1 MARIPRVLYRLFG
14 VDGPTADFGTF
25 GSKAAGA
32 PVYTKDVAVIQSLDA
47 WANGWKNAL
56 QSGERQPFL
65 EDWNAKDHV
74 HGYML
79 AYLMQEGVPEW
90 NGNTEYHQNSIV
102 KKPGTFELYAS
113 LVNNNTGN
121 TLPTQTDDVN
131 WKFLFPV
138 RTSQLLGTITNA
150 QIDAIASS
158 KITGTV
164 ADAQI
169 ASMAASKITGTVAD
183 AQIASMAASK
193 ITGPILSAQIDSL
206 ATSKLTGGVGTSLL
220 NENAATLPGN
230 ASTSPSYFIPSSPV
244 TLQTVPLNLYGGLPV
259 FISGMVTLVLT
270 TPTGSTGGAVIGI
283 YRDGTLIASTQ
294 LSVTAQYTSLI
305 PVPIVFTDPAP
316 TAGSKTY
323 TLRWGEVGSGSKV
336 IYNSTFSA
344 VELRR

>member
-56 QSGERQPFL
+56 QSGERQPFV
-65 EDWNAKDHV
+65 EDWNAKDFV

-90 NGNTEYHQNSIV
+90 NVNTEYHQNSIV

-138 RTSQLLGTITNA
+138 RTSQLLGTLTDA
-150 QIDAIASS
+150 QLDAI
-158 KITGTV
+158 
-164 ADAQI
+164 
-169 ASMAASKITGTVAD
+169 AASKITGTVAD
-183 AQIASMAASK
+183 AQIASMAATKLLGLVQDAQIQSLAASK
-193 ITGPILSAQIDSL
+193 IVGIQQVSSVGASCIVNQMISSDQIVQLGREDWDILGEFNPSTYKFTAQATGRYLVTAAVSGGTIASGDEASVFVFKNNGTMQTEVLGCMSL
-206 ATSKLTGGVGTSLL
+206 GYKHFVESCSRIVQLTAGDTVWMKAYR
-220 NENAATLPGN
+220 AASG
-230 ASTSPSYFIPSSPV
+230 ASWTIY
-244 TLQTVPLNLYGGLPV
+244 
-259 FISGMVTLVLT
+259 
-270 TPTGSTGGAVIGI
+270 GSTDGG
-283 YRDGTLIASTQ
+283 SQTQ
-294 LSVTAQYTSLI
+294 LQV
-305 PVPIVFTDPAP
+305 
-316 TAGSKTY
+316 
-323 TLRWGEVGSGSKV
+323 LRVG
-336 IYNSTFSA
+336 
-344 VELRR
+344 

>member
-56 QSGERQPFL
+56 LTGERQPFL

-121 TLPTQTDDVN
+121 ALPTQTDDVN

-138 RTSQLLGTITNA
+138 RTSQLLGTITDA
-150 QIDAIASS
+150 QLDAIAAA

-164 ADAQI
+164 ADSQIAAMAATKLLGLVQDAQI
-169 ASMAASKITGTVAD
+169 QSMAASKISGIQQVSSIGATCVVNQAVSTGAIVQLGREDWDILGEFNPATYMFT
-183 AQIASMAASK
+183 AQASGRYLITASVSH
-193 ITGPILSAQIDSL
+193 GGSLLANNSAQSSVLKNAGSL
-206 ATSKLTGGVGTSLL
+206 AAEVLGIIYLTGGSGGVVVGHSSRIVQLTAGDTVWLR
-220 NENAATLPGN
+220 AYQ
-230 ASTSPSYFIPSSPV
+230 SYNGAGWTI
-244 TLQTVPLNLYGGLPV
+244 Y
-259 FISGMVTLVLT
+259 
-270 TPTGSTGGAVIGI
+270 GST
-283 YRDGTLIASTQ
+283 DG
-294 LSVTAQYTSLI
+294 
-305 PVPIVFTDPAP
+305 
-316 TAGSKTY
+316 
-323 TLRWGEVGSGSKV
+323 GSGTKLQV
-336 IYNSTFSA
+336 
-344 VELRR
+344 LRVG